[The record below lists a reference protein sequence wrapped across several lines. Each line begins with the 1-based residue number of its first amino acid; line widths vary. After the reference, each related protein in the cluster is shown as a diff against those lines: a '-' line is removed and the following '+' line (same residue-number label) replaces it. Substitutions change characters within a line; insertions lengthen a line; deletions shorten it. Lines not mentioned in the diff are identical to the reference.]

1 MKSINTK
8 EAGIWAAFLLGL
20 GVFTYIVFHLTVGWF
35 TIVMSIFVA
44 ITFALIVMSP
54 DEKEEKE

>member
-1 MKSINTK
+1 MKNKK
-8 EAGIWAAFLLGL
+8 EIGIFAAFLAGL

-44 ITFALIVMSP
+44 ITFVLIVLSP
-54 DEKEEKE
+54 DEKEEIKK